1 MLTQHKPIVLSKK
14 DHGLITEYLR
24 NGTWL
29 KPSDQP
35 TASQLEAELKR
46 AEVVDNSEL
55 PSDVVSLNSS
65 VTVKEMR
72 SGSRMTLKI
81 VIPELANVKEKRI
94 SILSPIGT
102 ALIGFRKA
110 DIVQWTV
117 PSGEKTFLIED
128 VKHETARAMS

>member
-1 MLTQHKPIVLSKK
+1 
-14 DHGLITEYLR
+14 
-24 NGTWL
+24 
-29 KPSDQP
+29 
-35 TASQLEAELKR
+35 SQLEAELKR

-128 VKHETARAMS
+128 V

>member
-1 MLTQHKPIVLSKK
+1 MLTQQRPIVLSKQ
-14 DHGLITEYLR
+14 DHVLIKEYLR
-24 NGTWL
+24 NGSWL
-29 KPSDQP
+29 KPADQP
-35 TASQLEAELKR
+35 TAIQLEAELKR
-46 AEVVDNSEL
+46 AEIVDNSML

-81 VIPELANVKEKRI
+81 VIPELANVKEKKV

-110 DIVQWTV
+110 DVVQWTV
-117 PSGEKTFLIED
+117 PSGEKTFLIEN
-128 VKHETARAMS
+128 VTQEELKAL